1 MTRLENVAL
10 IYVKASVVWECSF
23 ARHQEESRMRAR
35 DVMYRAVATTTPE
48 TTVEEVARLMI
59 NLRISGVPVLDK
71 NGQLVGIVTEGDL
84 LRRVETGTERR
95 RSPWSEWFSANSR
108 MAADY
113 IKSHAR
119 RVEDVMTREVVSVEE
134 LASLGE
140 IAELM
145 ETKRIK
151 RVPVVH
157 DGKIVG
163 IVSRADLLQVL
174 ASGGAA
180 SADEESDRLIRDRL
194 LAELRRQEWAN
205 SAEGNVVVSE
215 GVVHFWG
222 TVGSEE
228 ERRALR
234 VVAENI
240 PGVRGIEDHTISG
253 PRYLAPMFPAV

>member
-1 MTRLENVAL
+1 
-10 IYVKASVVWECSF
+10 
-23 ARHQEESRMRAR
+23 MRAR
-35 DVMYRAVATTTPE
+35 DVMYTAVATTTPE

-59 NLRISGVPVLDK
+59 NLRISGVPVIDK
-71 NGQLVGIVTEGDL
+71 NGQLVGIITEGDL
-84 LRRVETGTERR
+84 LRRAETGTERRR

-108 MAADY
+108 MAAEY

-119 RVEDVMTREVVSVEE
+119 RVEDVMTQEVASVGE

-145 ETKRIK
+145 EIKRIK

-180 SADEESDRLIRDRL
+180 SADEDSDRLIRDRL
-194 LAELRRQEWAN
+194 LAKLRRQEWA
-205 SAEGNVVVSE
+205 SPVESNVVVSD

-222 TVGSEE
+222 TVRSEE

-253 PRYLAPMFPAV
+253 PRYVAPLFPAV

>member
-1 MTRLENVAL
+1 
-10 IYVKASVVWECSF
+10 
-23 ARHQEESRMRAR
+23 
-35 DVMYRAVATTTPE
+35 
-48 TTVEEVARLMI
+48 
-59 NLRISGVPVLDK
+59 
-71 NGQLVGIVTEGDL
+71 
-84 LRRVETGTERR
+84 
-95 RSPWSEWFSANSR
+95 
-108 MAADY
+108 
-113 IKSHAR
+113 
-119 RVEDVMTREVVSVEE
+119 MTREVVSVGE

-145 ETKRIK
+145 ETKQIK

-180 SADEESDRLIRDRL
+180 SANEESDRLIRERL
-194 LAELRRQEWAN
+194 LAELRTQEWAN
-205 SAEGNVVVSE
+205 PAESNVVVSD

-234 VVAENI
+234 IAAENI

>member
-1 MTRLENVAL
+1 
-10 IYVKASVVWECSF
+10 
-23 ARHQEESRMRAR
+23 MRAR

-71 NGQLVGIVTEGDL
+71 NGQLVGIITEGDL
-84 LRRVETGTERR
+84 LRRAETGTERR
-95 RSPWSEWFSANSR
+95 RSPWSKWFSANSR
-108 MAADY
+108 LAAEY

-119 RVEDVMTREVVSVEE
+119 KVEDIMTREVVSVGE
-134 LASLGE
+134 LATLGE

-145 ETKRIK
+145 ESTRIK
-151 RVPVVH
+151 RVPVLH

-163 IVSRADLLQVL
+163 IVSRADLLQML

-180 SADEESDRLIRDRL
+180 TANEDSDRLIRERL
-194 LAELRRQEWAN
+194 LAELRTQEWTNTAK
-205 SAEGNVVVSE
+205 SNVVVSD

-253 PRYLAPMFPAV
+253 PRYVAPLFPAA

>member
-1 MTRLENVAL
+1 
-10 IYVKASVVWECSF
+10 
-23 ARHQEESRMRAR
+23 MRAR
-35 DVMYRAVATTTPE
+35 DVMVRAVATTTAE
-48 TTVEEVARLMI
+48 TTVEKVARLMI
-59 NLRISGVPVLDK
+59 NLRISGVPVLDR
-71 NGQLVGIVTEGDL
+71 NGRLVGIVTEGDL
-84 LRRVETGTERR
+84 LRRAETGTERR
-95 RSPWSEWFSANSR
+95 RSRWSELFSANSR
-108 MAADY
+108 LAAEY
-113 IKSHAR
+113 VTSHAR
-119 RVEDVMTREVVSVEE
+119 RVEDVMTRGGVSVGE

-174 ASGGAA
+174 ASGGATT
-180 SADEESDRLIRDRL
+180 ADEDNDRLIRERL
-194 LAELRRQEWAN
+194 LAELRKQEWAN
-205 SAEGNVVVSE
+205 PTESNVVVSD

-240 PGVRGIEDHTISG
+240 PGVRGIEDHTITG
-253 PRYLAPMFPAV
+253 PRYLTPLFPAP

>member
-1 MTRLENVAL
+1 
-10 IYVKASVVWECSF
+10 
-23 ARHQEESRMRAR
+23 MRAR
-35 DVMYRAVATTTPE
+35 DVMNRAVATTTAE
-48 TTVEEVARLMI
+48 TTVEEVATLMI
-59 NLRISGVPVLDK
+59 NLRISGVPVLDR

-84 LRRVETGTERR
+84 LRRAETGTERR
-95 RSPWSEWFSANSR
+95 RSRWSKWFSANSR
-108 MAADY
+108 LAAEY

-119 RVEDVMTREVVSVEE
+119 RVEDIMTRGVVSVGE
-134 LASLGE
+134 LATLGE

-151 RVPVVH
+151 RIPVVN

-180 SADEESDRLIRDRL
+180 SADENSDRLIRDRL
-194 LAELRRQEWAN
+194 LAELRRQKWAN
-205 SAEGNVVVSE
+205 SADSNVVVSD

-240 PGVRGIEDHTISG
+240 PAVRGIEDHTISG
-253 PRYLAPMFPAV
+253 PHYLSPLFPSA

>member
-1 MTRLENVAL
+1 
-10 IYVKASVVWECSF
+10 
-23 ARHQEESRMRAR
+23 MRAK

-71 NGQLVGIVTEGDL
+71 NGQLVGIITEGEL
-84 LRRVETGTERR
+84 LRRAETGTERR
-95 RSPWSEWFSANSR
+95 RSRWSEWFSTNSR
-108 MAADY
+108 MAAEY
-113 IKSHAR
+113 VKSHAR

-145 ETKRIK
+145 ETRRIK
-151 RVPVVH
+151 RVPVVRN
-157 DGKIVG
+157 GKIVG

-174 ASGGAA
+174 ASGGETT
-180 SADEESDRLIRDRL
+180 ADEDSDRLIRERL
-194 LAELRRQEWAN
+194 LAELRKQEWAK
-205 SAEGNVVVSE
+205 SAESNVVVSD

-228 ERRALR
+228 ERKALR
-234 VVAENI
+234 VVTENI
-240 PGVRGIEDHTISG
+240 PGVRSIEDHTVSW
-253 PRYLAPMFPAV
+253 PRYLSPLFPSI

>member
-1 MTRLENVAL
+1 
-10 IYVKASVVWECSF
+10 
-23 ARHQEESRMRAR
+23 MRAR
-35 DVMYRAVATTTPE
+35 DVMVRAVATTTPE
-48 TTVEEVARLMI
+48 TTVEKVARLMI
-59 NLRISGVPVLDK
+59 NLRISGVPVRDR

-84 LRRVETGTERR
+84 LRRVETGTERQ
-95 RSPWSEWFSANSR
+95 RSRWSELFSANSGL
-108 MAADY
+108 AEEY

-119 RVEDVMTREVVSVEE
+119 RVEDIMTREVVSVEE

-205 SAEGNVVVSE
+205 SAEENVVVSE

-222 TVGSEE
+222 TVGSGG

-253 PRYLAPMFPAV
+253 PRYMTPLFPAA

>member
-1 MTRLENVAL
+1 MGSLLGSLPKV
-10 IYVKASVVWECSF
+10 IYCAEQRPGPSAGVRPGANGSL
-23 ARHQEESRMRAR
+23 QI
-35 DVMYRAVATTTPE
+35 PE
-48 TTVEEVARLMI
+48 WR
-59 NLRISGVPVLDK
+59 RI
-71 NGQLVGIVTEGDL
+71 T
-84 LRRVETGTERR
+84 
-95 RSPWSEWFSANSR
+95 
-108 MAADY
+108 
-113 IKSHAR
+113 SHAR

-163 IVSRADLLQVL
+163 IVTRADLLQVL

-215 GVVHFWG
+215 GVVHFCG

-253 PRYLAPMFPAV
+253 PRYLAPLFPTV

>member
-1 MTRLENVAL
+1 MT
-10 IYVKASVVWECSF
+10 
-23 ARHQEESRMRAR
+23 
-35 DVMYRAVATTTPE
+35 RAVATTTPE
-48 TTVEEVARLMI
+48 TTVEKVAKLLI
-59 NLRISGVPVLDK
+59 NLRISGVPVLDQ
-71 NGQLVGIVTEGDL
+71 NEQLVGIVTEGDL
-84 LRRVETGTERR
+84 LRRVETGTVRQ
-95 RSPWSEWFSANSR
+95 RSRWSELFSANSR
-108 MAADY
+108 LADEY

-119 RVEDVMTREVVSVEE
+119 RVEDIMTREVVSVEE

-157 DGKIVG
+157 NGKIVG

-180 SADEESDRLIRDRL
+180 TGDEDSDRLIRERL
-194 LAELRRQEWAN
+194 LVELRKQEWAN
-205 SAEGNVVVSE
+205 PAESNIVVSD

-222 TVGSEE
+222 TVGSPQ
-228 ERRALR
+228 ERTALR

-253 PRYLAPMFPAV
+253 PRYLSPFFPAI